1 MGSDIA
7 LNSLQKMPKKELGLG
22 FDNLVKPDSLDMHSS
37 VANGGI
43 KAKFSNEINNDEFLN
58 PLSTIK
64 NLRLSNVNRVVIGNL
79 NINSLPN
86 KFNQLKEL
94 VLKHVDILV
103 LTETKLDD
111 SFPNSQF
118 LVDGF
123 SEPFRIDR
131 NRSGGGVM
139 IYVRD
144 VIPSKLLTKHFFPN
158 DIQGLFVEQNFRKC
172 KWILLGTYHPPSQS
186 DQCFIENVDKAL
198 DMYSYYDKILLT
210 GDFNAEIHD
219 DYLQSF
225 LYQHELKSLV
235 KEKTCLKSISNP
247 SCITIKIM

>member
-7 LNSLQKMPKKELGLG
+7 LNPLQKIPTKELGLS
-22 FDNLVKPDSLDMHSS
+22 FDNLVKPDSLDIHS
-37 VANGGI
+37 VTNGTIVNGSI
-43 KAKFSNEINNDEFLN
+43 NAKFSNKINNDEFLN

-131 NRSGGGVM
+131 DRSGGGVM
-139 IYVRD
+139 IYVWD

-158 DIQGLFVEQNFRKC
+158 DIDDLFVELNFTKC
-172 KWILLGTYHPPSQS
+172 KLLLLGTYHLPSQS
-186 DQCFIENVDKAL
+186 DQYFFENVDKAL
-198 DMYSYYDKILLT
+198 DMYSYYDKILPT

-219 DYLQSF
+219 GYLESF
-225 LYQHELKSLV
+225 LY
-235 KEKTCLKSISNP
+235 
-247 SCITIKIM
+247 

>member
-1 MGSDIA
+1 M
-7 LNSLQKMPKKELGLG
+7 L
-22 FDNLVKPDSLDMHSS
+22 F
-37 VANGGI
+37 
-43 KAKFSNEINNDEFLN
+43 
-58 PLSTIK
+58 TIK
-64 NLRLSNVNRVVIGNL
+64 NLRLINLNRVIIGNL

-139 IYVRD
+139 IYVWD

-158 DIQGLFVEQNFRKC
+158 DIKGLFAELNFRKC
-172 KWILLGTYHPPSQS
+172 KLLLLGTYHLPSQS
-186 DQCFIENVDKAL
+186 QQHFFENVDKAL
-198 DMYSYYDKILLT
+198 DMYSYYDKDLT
-210 GDFNAEIHD
+210 N
-219 DYLQSF
+219 
-225 LYQHELKSLV
+225 KRV
-235 KEKTCLKSISNP
+235 
-247 SCITIKIM
+247 

>member
-7 LNSLQKMPKKELGLG
+7 PNSLQKMPKKELGLG

-118 LVDGF
+118 SVDRF
-123 SEPFRIDR
+123 SVPFRIDR
-131 NRSGGGVM
+131 NSSGDQVM
-139 IYVRD
+139 FCVRD
-144 VIPSKLLTKHFFPN
+144 NIPSKLQTKHFFPN
-158 DIQGLFVEQNFRKC
+158 DIEGLFVELNFRKC
-172 KWILLGTYHPPSQS
+172 KGLLLGTYHPPSQS
-186 DQCFIENVDKAL
+186 DKHFFGNVV
-198 DMYSYYDKILLT
+198 IGQLL
-210 GDFNAEIHD
+210 
-219 DYLQSF
+219 
-225 LYQHELKSLV
+225 
-235 KEKTCLKSISNP
+235 
-247 SCITIKIM
+247 